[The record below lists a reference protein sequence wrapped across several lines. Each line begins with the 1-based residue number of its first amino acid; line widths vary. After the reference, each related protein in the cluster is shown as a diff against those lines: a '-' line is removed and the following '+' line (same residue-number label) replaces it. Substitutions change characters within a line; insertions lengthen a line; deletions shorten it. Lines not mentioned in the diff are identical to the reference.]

1 MQIFPEAFK
10 NSGAKGRLEVNIDK
24 YNKGVS
30 ISLHVD
36 GKEYLIKQT
45 KIEIDKNTIG
55 SDDAE
60 IIYMNYQRADRPPYF
75 IGE

>member
-1 MQIFPEAFK
+1 M
-10 NSGAKGRLEVNIDK
+10 S
-24 YNKGVS
+24 
-30 ISLHVD
+30 
-36 GKEYLIKQT
+36 YLIKQT

>member
-1 MQIFPEAFK
+1 M
-10 NSGAKGRLEVNIDK
+10 S
-24 YNKGVS
+24 
-30 ISLHVD
+30 
-36 GKEYLIKQT
+36 YLIKQT

-60 IIYMNYQRADRPPYF
+60 IIYMNYEHTGRPHYF